1 MRTVEV
7 DINYMSVEAAIEV
20 LQEFVGQNA
29 SISLDMEQVPY
40 ENRERIAVNIE
51 IPESKQA

>member
-1 MRTVEV
+1 MKIVEV
-7 DINYMSVEAAIEV
+7 DINYMRVEAAIRV
-20 LQEFVGQNA
+20 LQEFAGLNA

-51 IPESKQA
+51 IPESK